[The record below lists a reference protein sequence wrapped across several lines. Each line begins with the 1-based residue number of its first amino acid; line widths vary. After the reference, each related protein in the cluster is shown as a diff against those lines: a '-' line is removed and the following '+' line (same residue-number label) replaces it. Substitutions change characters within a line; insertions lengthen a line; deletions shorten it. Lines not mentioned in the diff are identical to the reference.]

1 MSIFVQVNSADSRK
15 TNFQHCHRAIAD
27 DACLEVGFYAVRA
40 VTHLVLHAGTDQLK
54 AFQNLVLPVIG
65 LVERLLAA
73 GQEEKVF

>member
-1 MSIFVQVNSADSRK
+1 M
-15 TNFQHCHRAIAD
+15 
-27 DACLEVGFYAVRA
+27 GFYAVRA

-73 GQEEKVF
+73 GQEEQGSELIRIFFPALMVLP

>member
-1 MSIFVQVNSADSRK
+1 M
-15 TNFQHCHRAIAD
+15 
-27 DACLEVGFYAVRA
+27 RA

-73 GQEEKVF
+73 GEEEKVFRTMALIFVFGVPQLCVSMALPILTYCYLVHLT